1 MAAVD
6 GAEVVD
12 AVDARGVKASSHALL
27 RESSIATATPGKP
40 QRQWAQFIR
49 WILLFAGGVLMVMPL
64 AYMLSTSFKFPF
76 EVYNLNLIP
85 EEPTVENYTYVM
97 SDGRFMRWFWN
108 SMLIATL
115 TTISNVLFDSLVGY
129 TLCKFRFRGRY
140 IVFIAILSTL
150 MIPTEM
156 LVIPWYLMS
165 QQFGWLDTTWGIM
178 FPGLMTAFGV
188 FLMKQFFE
196 SVPDDFIEAARI
208 DGLNELQIWWSV
220 AMPLVKPALAA
231 LAIFVFLGNWT
242 AFIWPLI
249 VTNSQDMY
257 TLPVGLTT
265 FSVEQSVEWELIM
278 TGAAISVLP
287 TLVVFLVFQRFIIRG
302 VVMAGL
308 KG

>member
-1 MAAVD
+1 MAV
-6 GAEVVD
+6 AED
-12 AVDARGVKASSHALL
+12 IQVKPSSETLL
-27 RESSIATATPGKP
+27 RTGQPKP
-40 QRQWAQFIR
+40 PRDFGQIIR
-49 WILLFAGGVLMVMPL
+49 WTLLFLGGLLMVMPL
-64 AYMLSTSFKFPF
+64 AYMISTSLKYSF
-76 EVYNLNLIP
+76 EIYDLNLIP
-85 EEPTVENYTYVM
+85 QEPTIENYTYVLE
-97 SDGRFMRWFWN
+97 DGRFYNWFFN
-108 SMLIATL
+108 SLIIATL
-115 TTISNVLFDSLVGY
+115 TTISTLIFDSLVGY
-129 TLCKFRFRGRY
+129 VLCKFKFRGRY
-140 IVFIAILSTL
+140 LVFIAILSTL

-165 QQFGWLDTTWGIM
+165 QSLGWLDTYWGIM

-196 SVPDDFIEAARI
+196 TVPDDFLEAARI

-249 VTNSQDMY
+249 VTTDTALY
-257 TLPVGLTT
+257 TLPVGLSS
-265 FSVEQSVEWELIM
+265 FGDEVDVAWELIM
-278 TGAAISVLP
+278 TGAAISTLP
-287 TLVVFLVFQRFIIRG
+287 TLVVFLIFQRFIIRG

>member
-1 MAAVD
+1 MATMSD
-6 GAEVVD
+6 IEVRPTAD
-12 AVDARGVKASSHALL
+12 ILL
-27 RESSIATATPGKP
+27 TE
-40 QRQWAQFIR
+40 RQGRAPRNWGQFVR
-49 WILLFAGGVLMVMPL
+49 WLLLFAGGVAMVMPL
-64 AYMLSTSFKFPF
+64 AWMISTSFKWPH
-76 EVYNLNLIP
+76 EVFNLRLIP
-85 EEPTVENYTYVM
+85 EDPTIENYTYVLA
-97 SDGRFMRWFWN
+97 DGRFGRWFLN
-108 SMLIATL
+108 SIIIATL
-115 TTISNVLFDSLVGY
+115 TTASNVFWDSLVGY

-165 QQFGWLDTTWGIM
+165 QDFGWLDTHWGIM

-196 SVPDDFIEAARI
+196 SVPDDFLEAARI
-208 DGLNELQIWWSV
+208 DGLNEFQIWWQV

-249 VTNSQDMY
+249 VTNSQEMY
-257 TLPVGLTT
+257 TIPVGLTT
-265 FSVEQSVEWELIM
+265 FSVEQAVEWELIM
-278 TGAAISVLP
+278 TGATISVLP

>member
-1 MAAVD
+1 MSATDLTIKPTSA
-6 GAEVVD
+6 
-12 AVDARGVKASSHALL
+12 ALL
-27 RESSIATATPGKP
+27 KTSGNVGVRPP
-40 QRQWAQFIR
+40 RNYAQFIR
-49 WILLFAGGVLMVMPL
+49 WMLLFGGGILMVMPIV
-64 AYMLSTSFKFPF
+64 YMLSTSFKFPF
-76 EVYNLNLIP
+76 EVYNLKLIP
-85 EEPTVENYTYVM
+85 EEPTLENYQLVLE
-97 SDGRFMRWFWN
+97 DGRFFNWFTN
-108 SMLIATL
+108 SLVIAVL
-115 TTISNVLFDSLVGY
+115 TTVSNVFFDSMVGY
-129 TLCKFRFRGRY
+129 ALCKFKFPGRY

-165 QQFGWLDTTWGIM
+165 TKLGWLDTYWGIM
-178 FPGLMTAFGV
+178 FPGMMTAFGV

-196 SVPDDFIEAARI
+196 TVPDDFLEAARI
-208 DGLNELQIWWSV
+208 DGLNEFQIWWTV

-249 VTNSQDMY
+249 VTNSQELY

-265 FSVEQSVEWELIM
+265 FSVEQQVEWELIM
-278 TGAAISVLP
+278 TGAALSTLP
-287 TLVVFLVFQRFIIRG
+287 TLVVFLIFQRFIIRG